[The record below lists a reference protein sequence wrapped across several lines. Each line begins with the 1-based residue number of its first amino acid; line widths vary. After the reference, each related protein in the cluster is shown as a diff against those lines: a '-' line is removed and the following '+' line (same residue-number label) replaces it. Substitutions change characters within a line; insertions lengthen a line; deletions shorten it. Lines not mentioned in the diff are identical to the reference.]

1 LTAEPSGG
9 PYGPNRQTYD
19 LPKGAGKIYHV
30 APDWAAEKP
39 GERLSKPTTLEA
51 AIGRVKTGYAIVMRG
66 GVCRT
71 GDLLLNQG
79 IT

>member
-1 LTAEPSGG
+1 V
-9 PYGPNRQTYD
+9 
-19 LPKGAGKIYHV
+19 PKGAGRIYRV
-30 APDWAAEKP
+30 APGEAAEKP
-39 GERLSKPTTLEA
+39 GETLSEATTLEA